1 VAAVSDEPRHEWA
14 RAPHFAE
21 VAEALGL
28 NTDQVLASSL
38 RDGRWFVMF
47 TPRRDGR
54 GDVWMA
60 VLERHDDGLLQV
72 RRRRRTGQT
81 IEGFIAEAKRGR
93 PDAE

>member
-1 VAAVSDEPRHEWA
+1 MSDDEPRNKWV

-28 NTDQVLASSL
+28 NTDQVLAATL
-38 RDGRWFVMF
+38 RDARWFVMF
-47 TPRRDGR
+47 TPRRDGC

-60 VLERHDDGLLQV
+60 VLERRDDGILRV

-81 IEGFIAEAKRGR
+81 VEGLADELKRHL
-93 PDAE
+93 DE

>member
-1 VAAVSDEPRHEWA
+1 MSDEPRHEWA
-14 RAPHFAE
+14 RGPQFAE

-28 NTDQVLASSL
+28 NTDQVLAASL

-60 VLERHDDGLLQV
+60 VLERGDDGLLRV
-72 RRRRRTGQT
+72 RRQRRTGQT
-81 IEGFIAEAKRGR
+81 VEGFIDELKRR